1 MKTAL
6 KVLGVVVLVLVLLG
20 FGGFTWAR
28 GKNAELLGR
37 TIPVHSVDFPVP
49 FPLDSAEAA
58 DLGVSGPEAD
68 AVALERAVARGRHLV
83 ESRYV
88 CVECHGDDFGG
99 GVMIDA
105 PIMGRLLGPNL
116 TTGQGSVTLAYT
128 PADWDRMVR
137 HGVKPSGNP
146 SAMPSED
153 FRLMSDRELSDIV
166 AYIRSMPPVDEEVP
180 PVTFGPVG
188 TMLMATG
195 KIPLSADIIGE
206 HQAPHSAFPPEAAA
220 TVAYGAHIGAV
231 CTGCHGQDLAGGPI
245 PGGDPAWLPAA
256 NLTPHADGLAGW
268 SLDDFATLMREGRRP
283 DGSAV
288 GAPMTIAVQYTQNMS
303 DLELEAL
310 WMYLQ
315 STEARPGN

>member
-6 KVLGVVVLVLVLLG
+6 KVLGVLVLVLVLLG

-83 ESRYV
+83 GSRYV

-116 TTGQGSVTLAYT
+116 TTGQGSVTLDYT

-195 KIPLSADIIGE
+195 KLPLSADIIGE
-206 HQAPHSAFPPEAAA
+206 HQAPHLAVPPAAAA
-220 TVAYGAHIGAV
+220 TVEYGAHIGAV
-231 CTGCHGQDLAGGPI
+231 CSGCHGQDLAGGPV
-245 PGGDPAWLPAA
+245 PGGDPSWAPAA

-268 SLDDFATLMREGRRP
+268 SLDDFVVAMREGRRP
-283 DGSAV
+283 DGTTV
-288 GAPMTIAVQYTQNMS
+288 VAPMDMVVGYTARM
-303 DLELEAL
+303 DDTELEAL

-315 STEARPGN
+315 SVEGRPGN